1 MNIFLYKAM
10 RKESQDPSVLAHDPE
25 DMIPE
30 EMSKSASTPSP
41 KIVKKTGPSSS
52 RKKLHWKPLSE
63 QQFSEDSIWGSNAVQ
78 DGATP
83 TFLFHTILYL

>member
-1 MNIFLYKAM
+1 M
-10 RKESQDPSVLAHDPE
+10 RKESKDPSVLAHDPE

-30 EMSKSASTPSP
+30 EISKSTSTPPP
-41 KIVKKTGPSSS
+41 KIVKKPNSS

-78 DGATP
+78 DGATQ
-83 TFLFHTILYL
+83 TFFVSCNFIL